1 MAVSN
6 IRAELSADIGA
17 VWAVV
22 TSDNAAWRSDLREIK
37 RLNEKHFVE
46 IDKKGFETRFTV
58 TMSEPYSLYEFD
70 IENDNITGHW
80 TGKFSVQNDMTAVDF
95 TEDIT
100 PKKAIMKPF
109 VKSYLKKQQA
119 AYLRDLRKALG
130 NDLP

>member
-1 MAVSN
+1 MAVSKL
-6 IRAELSADIGA
+6 RAELSADIGA

-22 TSDNAAWRSDLREIK
+22 TSDNAAWRSDLRDIK
-37 RLNEKHFVE
+37 RLDEKHFVE

-80 TGKFSVQNDMTAVDF
+80 TGKFSVQNKMTIVDF

-109 VKSYLKKQQA
+109 VKRYLKKQQA

-130 NDLP
+130 E

>member
-6 IRAELSADIGA
+6 IRAELSASIGA

-22 TSDNAAWRSDLREIK
+22 TSDNAAWRSDLSEIK
-37 RLNEKHFVE
+37 RLDETHFVE
-46 IDKKGFETRFTV
+46 IDKKGFETRFTITV
-58 TMSEPYSLYEFD
+58 LEPNSLYEFD

-80 TGKFSVQNDMTAVDF
+80 TGKFSVQNDMTVVDF

-109 VKSYLKKQQA
+109 VKGYLKKQQA

-130 NDLP
+130 E

>member
-37 RLNEKHFVE
+37 RLDETHFVE
-46 IDKKGFETRFTV
+46 VDKGGFETRFTI
-58 TMSEPYSLYEFD
+58 TALEPGSLYEFD
-70 IENDNITGHW
+70 IENDNISGHW
-80 TGKFSVQNDMTAVDF
+80 VGKFSVKNGMTLIDF

-109 VKSYLKKQQA
+109 VKGYLKKQQA

-130 NDLP
+130 E

>member
-37 RLNEKHFVE
+37 RLDEKHFVE

-80 TGKFSVQNDMTAVDF
+80 TGKFSVQNNMTVVDF

-109 VKSYLKKQQA
+109 VKSYLKKQQE

-130 NDLP
+130 E

>member
-22 TSDNAAWRSDLREIK
+22 TSDNASWRSDLREIK
-37 RLNEKHFVE
+37 RLDETHFVE
-46 IDKKGFETRFTV
+46 VGKSGFETRFTI
-58 TMSEPYSLYEFD
+58 TALEPESLYEFD

-80 TGKFSVQNDMTAVDF
+80 TGKFSMQNGMTMIDF

-100 PKKAIMKPF
+100 PKKAIMKLF
-109 VKSYLKKQQA
+109 VKGYLKKQQA
-119 AYLRDLRKALG
+119 AYLSDLRKALEK
-130 NDLP
+130 

>member
-6 IRAELSADIGA
+6 IRAELSADIGT
-17 VWAVV
+17 VWAAV

-37 RLNEKHFVE
+37 RLDETHFVE
-46 IDKKGFETRFTV
+46 IDKKGFETRFTI
-58 TMSEPYSLYEFD
+58 TALKPHSLYEFD

-80 TGKFSVQNDMTAVDF
+80 TGRFSVQNDMTVVDF

-109 VKSYLKKQQA
+109 VKGYLKKQQA

-130 NDLP
+130 E

>member
-37 RLNEKHFVE
+37 RLDEKHFVE

-80 TGKFSVQNDMTAVDF
+80 TGKFSVQNDRTVVDF

-130 NDLP
+130 E

>member
-46 IDKKGFETRFTV
+46 IDRKGFETRFTV

-80 TGKFSVQNDMTAVDF
+80 TGKFSVQNDRTVVDF

-130 NDLP
+130 E